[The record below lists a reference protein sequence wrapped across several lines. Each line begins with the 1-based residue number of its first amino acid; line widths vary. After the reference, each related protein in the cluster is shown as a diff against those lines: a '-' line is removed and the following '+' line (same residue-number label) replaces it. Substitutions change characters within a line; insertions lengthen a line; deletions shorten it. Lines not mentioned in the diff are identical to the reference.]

1 VMPLILL
8 SIRVEL
14 EVIFKVNYP
23 KFMENKKNEAKAR
36 RLINGVVTEVLDPQV
51 FFSRFSFL
59 ESGKEAI
66 DLKGKLAQR

>member
-1 VMPLILL
+1 MMPLILL

>member
-1 VMPLILL
+1 MPLILL